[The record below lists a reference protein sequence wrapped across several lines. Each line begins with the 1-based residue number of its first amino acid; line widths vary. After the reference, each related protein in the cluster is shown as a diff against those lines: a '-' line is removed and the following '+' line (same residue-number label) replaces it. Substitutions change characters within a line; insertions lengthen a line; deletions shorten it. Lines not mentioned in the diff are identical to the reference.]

1 MNIAPMGI
9 LGAAAGSGLAQRA
22 GNEVD
27 RAKQEAIG
35 QQRQVELAQQAEN
48 AAGIGETNEDQQSEE
63 RDADGRR
70 PWEIGG
76 RQPADDQQET
86 SPDSPP
92 RPRDPSGQ
100 RGNTLDLTG

>member
-22 GNEVD
+22 GSEVD
-27 RAKQEAIG
+27 RAKQEAVG
-35 QQRQVELAQQAEN
+35 QQRQAELAQQAEN
-48 AAGIGETNEDQQSEE
+48 AAGIGQTNEDQETEE

-76 RQPADDQQET
+76 RQPTEEESDAQ
-86 SPDSPP
+86 PDSPP

-100 RGNTLDLTG
+100 RGSTLDLTG